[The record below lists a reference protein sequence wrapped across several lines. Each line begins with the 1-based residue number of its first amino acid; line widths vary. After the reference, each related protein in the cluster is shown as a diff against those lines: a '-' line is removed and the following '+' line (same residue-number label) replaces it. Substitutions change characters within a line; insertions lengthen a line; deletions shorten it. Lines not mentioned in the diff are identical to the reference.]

1 MSTTT
6 PLEQAV
12 RDQLERSFEDL
23 GESSPHDMLAM
34 VNRCVERTVLQVA
47 MERTEGN
54 QSRAAEWLGLN
65 RNTLRKKLSDHRL
78 LGVCFL
84 LDSCQRFLDKRW
96 SRILF

>member
-12 RDQLERSFEDL
+12 RDQLERYFEDL

-47 MERTEGN
+47 LERTDGN
-54 QSRAAEWLGLN
+54 QSRAADMLGIT
-65 RNTLRKKLSDHRL
+65 RGTLRKKLQIHA
-78 LGVCFL
+78 LGA
-84 LDSCQRFLDKRW
+84 
-96 SRILF
+96 